1 MRMTQVKRFSRKLL
15 IKIEDLSAKGY
26 WPKEISRKLKI
37 TEDDVKKGLL
47 KIYKDELAYENRFVE

>member
-1 MRMTQVKRFSRKLL
+1 MTQVKRFSRKLL